1 MCEPPEVLESD
12 YYVHVQTIHAQ
23 WGLRVQA
30 EMLAYMDRTGLPA
43 RKVAKGGHGA
53 PHKVPRSTLDRWWQ
67 HYQQWGETPIQTS
80 KRPFVRVGRSS
91 MDHGV
96 GVRIVQL
103 LNSDSSLYLDEIQG
117 IIFSET
123 GRRYH
128 TSTIWRFMNRPE
140 INFTLQVLT
149 EKAVQQSQ
157 YEQMRYR
164 TTLHTLGKDK
174 DPSIFCFVDESS
186 VGKQAARRRR
196 GWSQRGAPAHK
207 YALFDDDIAGNKHR
221 YTLIGAV
228 DINGFVQGGCDVV
241 FRRVNKN
248 NTATGTVDQE
258 RFLAYLEHVLLPHL
272 GNYARGEPRSVVV
285 MDNARIHKHPRVL
298 QLIASVG
305 AKLIWNAAYS
315 PELNPIEACF
325 HQYKSIL
332 RRNRDYFR
340 TDLLGCH
347 YYALSHAVTRTN
359 MINYY
364 GATAMRG
371 CIPHLPAPK
380 TKKTGMSV
388 VMIAGAAILLDL
400 L

>member
-1 MCEPPEVLESD
+1 
-12 YYVHVQTIHAQ
+12 
-23 WGLRVQA
+23 
-30 EMLAYMDRTGLPA
+30 MLAFMDRTELSSHHCC
-43 RKVAKGGHGA
+43 KGKNGA
-53 PHKVPRSTLDRWWQ
+53 PHSVPRTTLGRWWD
-67 HYQQWGETPIQTS
+67 HFVRWGETPIQTS
-80 KRPFVRVGRSS
+80 KRPFMRHGRDSL
-91 MDHGV
+91 GN
-96 GVRIVQL
+96 GIGTRILALV
-103 LNSDSSLYLDEIQG
+103 DADPSLYLDEIQQ
-117 IIFSET
+117 IIVSET
-123 GRRYH
+123 GCRYH
-128 TSTIWRFMNRPE
+128 VSTIWRFLNSPE
-140 INFTLQVLT
+140 IGYTLQVLA
-149 EKAVQQSQ
+149 EKAIQKSQ
-157 YEQMRYR
+157 YEQMIYR
-164 TTLHTLGKDK
+164 GALSHLSKDH